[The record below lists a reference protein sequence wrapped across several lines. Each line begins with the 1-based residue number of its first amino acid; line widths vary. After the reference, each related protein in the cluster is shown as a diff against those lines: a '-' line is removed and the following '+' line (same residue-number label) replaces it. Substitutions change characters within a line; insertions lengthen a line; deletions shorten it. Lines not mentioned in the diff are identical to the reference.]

1 MPEKLYT
8 YAVARIRSQE
18 LLLLDAQFIGQL
30 LAAGNYEECV
40 QLLRDK
46 GWGKEGRLEPEQVL
60 ADEREKAWA
69 LMAELVEDMSVFD
82 VFLFSND
89 YHNLKTA
96 IKLIFTGATDEKL
109 FISHGTVDHKM
120 ILQAIETQEYFLLPE
135 AMREPAKEAYEAL
148 LHTQDGQLCD
158 RIIDKAALDAI
169 YQAGKNQNNDLLRQ
183 YAELTVATADIKIAV
198 RAQKTGKPYEWIR
211 KALADCDTLNADK
224 LALAA
229 ESGFDEICEYLMQTD
244 YADAVKELRDSLPAF
259 ERWIDNHLIRMIRP
273 QKYNSFTVSPL
284 AAYLLARE
292 NEIKTVRI
300 ILLGKLNQLA
310 EESIRERLRDMY
322 V

>member
-1 MPEKLYT
+1 MPEKQFT

-18 LLLLDAQFIGQL
+18 MLLLDALFIEQL
-30 LAAGNYEECV
+30 LAARSYGECL

-46 GWGKEGRLEPEQVL
+46 GWGKEGRFGPEQIL

-82 VFLFSND
+82 VFLYAND

-96 IKLIFTGATDEKL
+96 IKLVSTETADESL
-109 FISHGTVDHKM
+109 FIGHGTIDPKRIM
-120 ILQAIETQEYFLLPE
+120 QAIETQDELLLPE
-135 AMREPAKEAYEAL
+135 DMRVPGKEAYEAL
-148 LHTQDGQLCD
+148 MHTKDGQLCD
-158 RIIDKAALDAI
+158 RIIDRAALDAI
-169 YQAGKNQNNDLLRQ
+169 HRAGKKQTNELLRQ
-183 YAELTVATADIKIAV
+183 YAELMVATADIKIAV
-198 RAQKTGKPYEWIR
+198 RAQRTGKPIEWIR
-211 KALADCDTLNADK
+211 QALADCDTLDADH
-224 LALAA
+224 LAQAA
-229 ESGFDEICEYLMQTD
+229 ASGFDAVCDYLMHTV

-259 ERWIDNHLIRMIRP
+259 ERWFDNLLMRKIQP
-273 QKYNSFTVSPL
+273 QKYNPFTVSPL

-300 ILLGKLNQLA
+300 ILLGKLNHLS
-310 EESIRERLRDMY
+310 EESIRERLREMY